1 MASNVST
8 PADSHEIWAGQKTAS
23 SKSSKRPLVG
33 QRMSFERRLGGGM
46 VVSAKLWVR
55 KDLSGSIGINKKP
68 ALRNNWLLTEYLQML
83 SILLER

>member
-1 MASNVST
+1 MKF
-8 PADSHEIWAGQKTAS
+8 GQFRKTAS

-46 VVSAKLWVR
+46 VVSAKLLVT
-55 KDLSGSIGINKKP
+55 KDLSGSIGRNKKP
-68 ALRNNWLLTEYLQML
+68 AMRNTWLLTEYLHML